1 MWRWLLGW
9 CLWCHLMGLAQAQVW
24 VNRADIEAD
33 GSVIAQ
39 AALPHYHEGGASS
52 LRRVTARY
60 ALQAAPDLDKK
71 FYGVLLPYPIQG
83 GQIYLNGHLI
93 HELEGSTAAVLH
105 SWYRPVLLN
114 LSRHDLRADSGNL
127 LEFRQVGH
135 LRGWPV
141 LPVLFGEVAELR
153 PVYELV
159 FYLTETLSETINYL
173 CGFVGVFLIAMGVV
187 SRERKYFYAGVVAV
201 IWVLLF
207 KLALLREQPAE
218 AWFAW
223 RLALY
228 ALTGNLILC
237 AVLFLLELARIRP
250 GKFLVRG
257 LIAACQLGW
266 VVFLVAGKAAEFYLD
281 RYWVGGVVF
290 LYVLAILAT
299 FRRSH
304 FHRWVKPIF
313 LWYLVASGILATHD
327 FLFQAGFVWDLGD
340 GLSAVFANAVYLSH
354 FTLPAFLG
362 ASCLMLLLEYIHR
375 NEQAEKI
382 RDEILNDIHDGV
394 GARLNVLLMGL
405 ELQALDWQ
413 AVKNDVRRC
422 IDELRFVLLP
432 DADKIPFLIQ
442 MMEKF
447 CGDLSERLKGNG
459 IDFQFAFRLA
469 PSRELSP
476 KVALVL
482 YFSLLECLSNVAKH
496 ACHGA
501 RTVQC
506 VLHGEGESVSLQI
519 EDDGPGIEGWSNE
532 AQAFAQA
539 DARRGLGLKSLRA
552 RVAGAGGQVSI
563 HSEAGLYTRIRID
576 FSLRDSDPYG
586 QETRVGVAIRP

>member
-1 MWRWLLGW
+1 MWRLLLGLL
-9 CLWCHLMGLAQAQVW
+9 LWGQLIGLAQAQTW
-24 VNRADIEAD
+24 VNRADIAAD
-33 GSVIAQ
+33 GLTLQQ
-39 AALPHYHEGGASS
+39 AALPYYHEGGSSS
-52 LRRVTARY
+52 LRHVTARY

-71 FYGVLLPYPIQG
+71 FYAVLLPYPIQG

-93 HELEGSTAAVLH
+93 HELEGSTADVLR
-105 SWYRPVLLN
+105 SWYRPVMLN
-114 LSRHDLRADSGNL
+114 LSRHDLNAGAGNL

-141 LPVLFGEVAELR
+141 LPVLFGEVAQLR

-187 SRERKYFYAGVVAV
+187 SKERKYFYAGMAAV

-207 KLALLREQPAE
+207 KLALLHEQPAQ
-218 AWFAW
+218 AWYAW

-250 GKFLVRG
+250 GQCLGRG
-257 LIAACQLGW
+257 LFAACQLGW
-266 VVFLVAGKAAEFYLD
+266 VTFLVAGKAAEFHLD
-281 RYWVGGVVF
+281 RYWVGGVVC
-290 LYVLAILAT
+290 LYVLTILAT

-313 LWYLVASGILATHD
+313 LWYLLASGILAAHD
-327 FLFQAGFVWDLGD
+327 FLFQAGFVWDLGN
-340 GLSAVFANAVYLSH
+340 GLGAVFVNAVYMSH
-354 FTLPAFLG
+354 FTLPVFLW
-362 ASCLMLLLEYIHR
+362 ASCLMLLLEYINR
-375 NEQAEKI
+375 NQEAERI

-405 ELQALDWQ
+405 ELRALDWQ
-413 AVKNDVRRC
+413 AVKTDVRRC

-432 DADKIPFLIQ
+432 DEDKTPFLIQ
-442 MMEKF
+442 LMENF
-447 CGDLSERLKGNG
+447 CVDLSDRLQKSG
-459 IDFQFAFRLA
+459 IDFRYTFALA
-469 PSRELSP
+469 KGQELSP

-482 YFSLLECLSNVAKH
+482 YFSLLECLSNVVKH
-496 ACHGA
+496 AAHGA
-501 RTVQC
+501 RAVHC
-506 VLHGEGESVSLQI
+506 VLQGEGDGVTLQVQ
-519 EDDGPGIEGWSNE
+519 DDGPGIEGWSNE
-532 AQAFAQA
+532 AQAFVLA

-552 RVAGAGGQVSI
+552 RVAGAGGRLSI
-563 HSEAGLYTRIRID
+563 HTEVGAHTRVRID
-576 FSLRDSDPYG
+576 FPLHDNDAFARGLR
-586 QETRVGVAIRP
+586 I